1 MARPTCRAWLTMLFA
16 FSSCSGVPSSAGD
29 AVPSVPAWRGLG
41 DERIWDLVAYV
52 RQLPGGSR

>member
-29 AVPSVPAWRGLG
+29 
-41 DERIWDLVAYV
+41 ERIWDLVAYV